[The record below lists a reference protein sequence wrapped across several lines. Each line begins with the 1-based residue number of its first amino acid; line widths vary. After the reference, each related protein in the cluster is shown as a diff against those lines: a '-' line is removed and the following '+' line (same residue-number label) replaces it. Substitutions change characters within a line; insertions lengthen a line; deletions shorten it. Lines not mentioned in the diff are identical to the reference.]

1 MSSRNP
7 SLRDYAAEPLQTPAP
22 SQRQAVL
29 AHVPG
34 LTFWRF
40 VAVVLSGLLLG
51 TTFGHVLEMPAKL
64 RFDPQLWMTLQHNLY
79 AAFASVGALT
89 EMGAIAAVLVLAVLV
104 RQRRRSLWLTLLAAA
119 CLLVAFGVV
128 WLVFTSVAN
137 AETARWTATTIPA
150 DWSRWRTRWEFS
162 HALRFALHLAG
173 FCALTLSVLIDP
185 QPARS
190 AAMPVA

>member
-1 MSSRNP
+1 MPSRNP
-7 SLRDYAAEPLQTPAP
+7 SLRDDAVDPVQVPAGGRQTA
-22 SQRQAVL
+22 L
-29 AHVPG
+29 DAHVPG

-40 VAVVLSGLLLG
+40 VAMVLCALLLG

-104 RQRRRSLWLTLLAAA
+104 RERTRSLWLTLIAAA

-137 AETARWTATTIPA
+137 AETARWTATTIPT

-185 QPARS
+185 RPARS